1 MNTTS
6 EARGASGDP
15 ESIGT
20 IEREIDE
27 TRKALDETIEALE
40 TKLSPRQRLESA
52 KSSLREGTSRAM
64 STGMRAILPGITA
77 MIRTD
82 HTHVRALF
90 RRFKSHTSPGRKR
103 ALVENACLALDIH
116 ARLEEDIF
124 YPRLREAVG
133 SHPILDNSVAEH
145 DADEE
150 TVLLPLAEEV
160 LADELIPLGMEM
172 SKRRIQLLRPH
183 ARDLA
188 VTSIKSF
195 PVAFGALAAGVV
207 VAGWLAARA
216 LRPPRT

>member
-1 MNTTS
+1 V
-6 EARGASGDP
+6 
-15 ESIGT
+15 
-20 IEREIDE
+20 
-27 TRKALDETIEALE
+27 L
-40 TKLSPRQRLESA
+40 
-52 KSSLREGTSRAM
+52 
-64 STGMRAILPGITA
+64 
-77 MIRTD
+77 
-82 HTHVRALF
+82 HHV
-90 RRFKSHTSPGRKR
+90 
-103 ALVENACLALDIH
+103 
-116 ARLEEDIF
+116 
-124 YPRLREAVG
+124 
-133 SHPILDNSVAEH
+133 
-145 DADEE
+145 ADEE